1 MSYLE
6 GLLYPE
12 EQFVYHTRL
21 HWQMLIPSLFVFLF
35 GIFFFFMAGLLEV
48 GLIILLTGLSF
59 SVIRCLAYLGTEI
72 AVTDLRVILKAGVS
86 KRNILE
92 IQKENVAGVE
102 IHQDIWGRI
111 MGYGNIAVTVIEGK
125 GLKFKKVV
133 APETLRDQI
142 QGQML

>member
-1 MSYLE
+1 VSYLE

-35 GIFFFFMAGLLEV
+35 GIMFSFMAGLLEV

-59 SVIRCLAYLGTEI
+59 SAIRCYAYLGMEI

-92 IQKENVAGVE
+92 LQKENVAGVE

-111 MGYGNIAVTVIEGK
+111 MGYGHIAVTVIEGK

-133 APETLRDQI
+133 APDTLRNQI